1 MKVLVLNSGSS
12 SIKFQLMDMNNET
25 LLVKGAVSK
34 IGTRSATLVLE
45 VPGKD
50 KVTEVSE
57 ILDHQASLEHIVH
70 ALLNKELGILNDQSE
85 ITAIGHR
92 VVHGGESY
100 SGSVLIDDSVVR
112 EVRQL
117 IDLASLHNPPNLK
130 GIEVCRRLFAST
142 PQVAVFDTAFH
153 QTMPPHAY
161 IYPLPYVLYRRYKIR
176 RYGFHGTSHAYVAGQ
191 CAEKMGKSM
200 EQLNIITAHLG
211 NGCSIAAIKKGKVMD
226 TSMGLTPLEG
236 LVMGTRSG
244 DIDPSIITFVMAQED
259 LGLYEAN
266 AMLNKHSGLLGISG
280 VSNDMKDLLDVADSN
295 ERAQLAIDVFCYRL
309 KKYIAAYAGVLGG
322 VDALVFTGGIGE
334 NATKIRELS
343 CEGLS
348 FMNIELDSKKNASS
362 KPCTDLSTGK
372 GVKIFCIPTNEEL
385 VIARE
390 TKRIVGDI

>member
-153 QTMPPHAY
+153 QTMPPRAY

-334 NATKIRELS
+334 
-343 CEGLS
+343 
-348 FMNIELDSKKNASS
+348 KK
-362 KPCTDLSTGK
+362 K
-372 GVKIFCIPTNEEL
+372 
-385 VIARE
+385 
-390 TKRIVGDI
+390 